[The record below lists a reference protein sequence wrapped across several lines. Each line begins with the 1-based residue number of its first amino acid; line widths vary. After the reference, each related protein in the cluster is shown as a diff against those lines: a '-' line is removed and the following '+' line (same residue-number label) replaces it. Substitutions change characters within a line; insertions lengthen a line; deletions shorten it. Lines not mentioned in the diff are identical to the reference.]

1 MPKRRLRFIAPDEVV
16 TRGLAEIRDRLNI
29 PEEFPEDVLSEARS
43 VEPVMPAEDLTDIPF
58 VTIDPPGAR
67 DLDQA
72 LHIETRNEGY
82 RVWYAIADVAAFVP
96 PGGLMDLEAKERG
109 LTMYGP
115 DRRSLLYPD
124 LVSQGMAS
132 LLPDQERPA
141 VVWALDLDED
151 GHLVETEV
159 RRALVRSR
167 AQLDYATV
175 QHQLDSG
182 SGPPSLRLLA
192 EVGRLRQLLEIE
204 RGAVSLSIPDQV
216 VTRVDG
222 GWKLEFQSPL
232 PVEGWNAQ
240 ISLLTGMA
248 AADLMIAEET
258 GLLRTLP
265 PARPEELK
273 WIRRVAKAL
282 EVSWPKT
289 VDYPELI
296 RSLDARIPAHAALLA
311 ESTTL
316 FSGAGYQV
324 LAPGVEPYQHSALAI
339 HYAHAT
345 APLRR
350 LVDRFV
356 SEACLA
362 VSGGEEVPDWVRQAL
377 PDLPAIMARADSI
390 SGNYEAACLNL
401 VEAAVLSGREGESFT
416 GVVVE
421 VDRADPHGDIQLR
434 NPAVH
439 ARIDDADLA
448 LGEEIEVELVEAS
461 VADRR
466 VMFERA

>member
-1 MPKRRLRFIAPDEVV
+1 MPKRRLRFVAPDEVV
-16 TRGLAEIRDRLNI
+16 TRGLAEIRERLNI

-43 VEPVMPAEDLTDIPF
+43 VEPVLPAGDLTEIPF
-58 VTIDPPGAR
+58 VTIDPPEAR

-72 LHIETRNEGY
+72 LHIETRSGGY
-82 RVWYAIADVAAFVP
+82 RVWYAIADVAASVS
-96 PGGLMDLEAKERG
+96 PGGPMDLEAMERG

-115 DRRSLLYPD
+115 DRQSLLYPD
-124 LVSQGMAS
+124 LVSEGMAS
-132 LLPDQERPA
+132 LLPDGERPA
-141 VVWALDLDED
+141 VVWTLDLDGD
-151 GHLVETEV
+151 GRLVETDV
-159 RRALVRSR
+159 RRARVRSR
-167 AQLDYATV
+167 QQLDYATV
-175 QHQLDSG
+175 QQQLDSG
-182 SGPPSLRLLA
+182 SAPPALRLLA

-204 RGAVSLSIPDQV
+204 RGAVSLPIPDQV

-248 AADLMIAEET
+248 AADLMIREET
-258 GLLRTLP
+258 GILRTLP
-265 PARPEELK
+265 PARPAELK

-282 EVSWPKT
+282 EVSWPEGVK
-289 VDYPELI
+289 YPELI

-316 FSGAGYQV
+316 FSGAGYEV
-324 LAPGVEPYQHSALAI
+324 LAPGVEPYQHSALAT
-339 HYAHAT
+339 HYTHAT

-356 SEACLA
+356 TETCLA
-362 VSGGEEVPDWVRQAL
+362 ISCRQAVPDWVTAAL
-377 PDLPAIMARADSI
+377 PDLPNIMARADSI
-390 SGNYEAACLNL
+390 SGNYEAVCLNL

-421 VDRADPHGDIQLR
+421 VDRDDPRGDIQLR
-434 NPAVH
+434 DPAVH
-439 ARIDDADLA
+439 ARIEDADLA
-448 LGEEIEVELVEAS
+448 LGEEIEVKLVEAS

-466 VMFERA
+466 VIFERA

>member
-1 MPKRRLRFIAPDEVV
+1 MPKRRLRFIAPDEVIA
-16 TRGLAEIRDRLNI
+16 RGLAEIRDRLNI
-29 PEEFPEDVLSEARS
+29 PEAFPEDVLSEARS
-43 VEPVMPAEDLTDIPF
+43 VEPVNPTEDLTGVPF

-72 LHIETRNEGY
+72 LHIETRDDGY
-82 RVWYAIADVAAFVP
+82 RVWYAIADVATFVS
-96 PGGLMDLEAKERG
+96 PGGPMDLEARERG

-124 LVSQGMAS
+124 LVSEGMAS
-132 LLPDQERPA
+132 LLPDQDRPA
-141 VVWALDLDED
+141 VVWALDLDGD
-151 GHLVETEV
+151 GRLVETDV

-167 AQLDYATV
+167 QQLDYATV
-175 QHQLDSG
+175 QQQLDSG
-182 SGPPSLRLLA
+182 SAPPSLRLLA

-248 AADLMIAEET
+248 AADLMITEET
-258 GLLRTLP
+258 GLLRTVP
-265 PARPEELK
+265 PARSEDLK
-273 WIRRVAKAL
+273 WIRRVAMAL
-282 EVSWPKT
+282 EISWPEA
-289 VDYPELI
+289 VEYPELI

-324 LAPGVEPYQHSALAI
+324 LAPGVEPHQHSALAT

-362 VSGGEEVPDWVRQAL
+362 ISGGLEVPDWVTAAL
-377 PDLPAIMARADSI
+377 PELSDIMARADSI
-390 SGNYEAACLNL
+390 SGNYEAVCLNL
-401 VEAAVLSGREGESFT
+401 VEAAVLSGREGQSFT

-421 VDRADPHGDIQLR
+421 VDSDDPHGDIQLR
-434 NPAVH
+434 DPAIH
-439 ARIDDADLA
+439 ARIDDVELA
-448 LGEEIEVELVEAS
+448 LGEEIEVELIEAS
-461 VADRR
+461 VADRLVR
-466 VMFERA
+466 FERV

>member
-16 TRGLAEIRDRLNI
+16 ARGLAEIRDRLNI
-29 PEEFPEDVLSEARS
+29 PEDFPEDVLSEARS
-43 VEPVMPAEDLTDIPF
+43 VEPAMPAYDLTEIPF
-58 VTIDPPGAR
+58 VTIDPPGAK

-72 LHIETRNEGY
+72 LHIEARDEGY
-82 RVWYAIADVAAFVP
+82 RIWYAIADVATFVSP
-96 PGGLMDLEAKERG
+96 DGPMDLEARKRG

-115 DRRSLLYPD
+115 DRQSLLYPA
-124 LVSQGMAS
+124 LVSEGMAS

-141 VVWALDLDED
+141 VVWALDLDGD
-151 GHLVETEV
+151 GRLVETDV
-159 RRALVRSR
+159 RRARVRSR
-167 AQLDYATV
+167 QQLDYVTV
-175 QHQLDSG
+175 QQQLDSG
-182 SGPPSLRLLA
+182 SAPPSLRLLA

-204 RGAVSLSIPDQV
+204 RGAVSLPIPDQV
-216 VTRVDG
+216 VRRVDG
-222 GWKLEFQSPL
+222 GWRLEFQIPL

-248 AADLMIAEET
+248 AADLMIREKT

-265 PARPEELK
+265 PARSEELK

-282 EVSWPKT
+282 EVSWPEGVK
-289 VDYPELI
+289 YPDLI
-296 RSLDARIPAHAALLA
+296 RSLDPRIPAHAALLA

-324 LAPGVEPYQHSALAI
+324 LAPEVEPYQHSALAT

-350 LVDRFV
+350 LADRFV
-356 SEACLA
+356 SETCLA
-362 VSGGEEVPDWVRQAL
+362 ISGGQRVPDWVTAAL
-377 PDLPAIMARADSI
+377 PDLPDIMARADSI
-390 SGNYEAACLNL
+390 SGNYEAVCLNL

-421 VDRADPHGDIQLR
+421 VDRDDPHGDIQLR
-434 NPAVH
+434 EPAVH
-439 ARIDDADLA
+439 ARIEDAGLA
-448 LGEEIEVELVEAS
+448 LGEEIEVKLIEAS

-466 VMFERA
+466 VIFERG

>member
-1 MPKRRLRFIAPDEVV
+1 MPKRQLRFIAPDEVV
-16 TRGLAEIRDRLNI
+16 ARGLAEIRERLNI
-29 PEEFPEDVLSEARS
+29 PEDFPEDVLREARS
-43 VEPVMPAEDLTDIPF
+43 VEPVDPTEDLTRIPF

-72 LHIETRNEGY
+72 LHIETREKGY
-82 RVWYAIADVAAFVP
+82 RVRYAIADVATFVP
-96 PGGLMDLEAKERG
+96 PGGHMDLEAKERG
-109 LTMYGP
+109 STMYGP
-115 DRRSLLYPD
+115 DRQSLLYPE
-124 LVSQGMAS
+124 LVSEGVAS
-132 LLPDQERPA
+132 LLPDQDRPA
-141 VVWALDLDED
+141 VVWTLDLDED
-151 GHLVETEV
+151 GRLAETDV
-159 RRALVRSR
+159 RRGLVRSR
-167 AQLDYATV
+167 QQLDYATV
-175 QHQLDSG
+175 QQQLDSG
-182 SGPPSLRLLA
+182 SAPPSLRLLA
-192 EVGRLRQLLEIE
+192 EVGRLRQLLEME

-216 VTRVDG
+216 ITRVDG

-248 AADLMIAEET
+248 AADLMIREET

-282 EVSWPKT
+282 GVSWPEA
-289 VDYPELI
+289 VEYPELI

-324 LAPGVEPYQHSALAI
+324 LAPEVEPYQHSALAT

-356 SEACLA
+356 SETCLA
-362 VSGGEEVPDWVRQAL
+362 VSGGQDVPDWVKDALADL
-377 PDLPAIMARADSI
+377 PDIMARANSI
-390 SGNYEAACLNL
+390 SGNYEAVCLNL
-401 VEAAVLSGREGESFT
+401 VEAAVLSGREGESFA

-421 VDRADPHGDIQLR
+421 VDPDDPNGDVQLR
-434 NPAVH
+434 DPAVH
-439 ARIDDADLA
+439 ARINDADLT
-448 LGEEIEVELVEAS
+448 LGEEIEVRLVEAS

-466 VMFERA
+466 VVFERM

>member
-1 MPKRRLRFIAPDEVV
+1 MPKRSLRFIAPDEVV
-16 TRGLAEIRDRLNI
+16 ARGLAEIRERLDI
-29 PEEFPEDVLSEARS
+29 PEDFSEDVLNEARS
-43 VEPVMPAEDLTDIPF
+43 VEPVSPTEDLTGIPF

-72 LHIETRNEGY
+72 LHIETRDDGY

-96 PGGLMDLEAKERG
+96 PGGPMDLEARQRG

-115 DRRSLLYPD
+115 DHRSLLYPD
-124 LVSQGMAS
+124 LVSEDMAS
-132 LLPDQERPA
+132 LLPGQDRPA
-141 VVWALDLDED
+141 VTWTLDLEGD
-151 GHLVETEV
+151 GRLVETEV

-167 AQLDYATV
+167 GQLDYATV
-175 QHQLDSG
+175 QHQLESG
-182 SGPPSLRLLA
+182 SAPPSLRLLA
-192 EVGRLRQLLEIE
+192 EVGRMRQLLEIQ

-222 GWKLEFQSPL
+222 GWKLEFRHPL

-240 ISLLTGMA
+240 ISLLTGIA
-248 AADLMIAEET
+248 AAGLMIAEEE

-265 PARPEELK
+265 PARPEELA
-273 WIRRVAKAL
+273 WMRRVAKAM
-282 EVSWPKT
+282 EVSWPET
-289 VDYPELI
+289 VEYPELI

-324 LAPGVEPYQHSALAI
+324 LAPGVEPYRHSALST

-362 VSGGEEVPDWVRQAL
+362 IRSGGEVPDWVTATLGDL
-377 PDLPAIMARADSI
+377 PDIMARADSI
-390 SGNYEAACLNL
+390 SGNYEAMSLNL

-421 VDRADPHGDIQLR
+421 VDRHDPHGDIQLR
-434 NPAVH
+434 DPAVH
-439 ARIDDADLA
+439 ARIDGADLA
-448 LGEEIEVELVEAS
+448 LGEEMEVELVEAS

-466 VMFERA
+466 VRFERA

>member
-1 MPKRRLRFIAPDEVV
+1 MPQRRLRFIAPDEVV
-16 TRGLAEIRDRLNI
+16 TRGLTEIRDRLNI
-29 PEEFPEDVLSEARS
+29 PEDFPEDVLSEARS
-43 VEPVMPAEDLTDIPF
+43 IEPDMPTEDLTGIPF

-72 LHIETRNEGY
+72 LHIETRDGGY

-96 PGGLMDLEAKERG
+96 PGGPMDLEAKERG

-124 LVSQGMAS
+124 LVSESMAS
-132 LLPDQERPA
+132 LLPNQERPA
-141 VVWALDLDED
+141 VVWALDLDGD
-151 GHLVETEV
+151 GRLVETEV

-175 QHQLDSG
+175 QQQLDSG
-182 SGPPSLRLLA
+182 TASSSLRLLT
-192 EVGRLRQLLEIE
+192 EVGRLRELLEIE

-222 GWKLEFQSPL
+222 GWKLEFQSSL

-248 AADLMIAEET
+248 AAELMIGEER

-282 EVSWPKT
+282 GVSWPET
-289 VDYPELI
+289 VEYPELI
-296 RSLDARIPAHAALLA
+296 RSLDARIPAHAALIT

-324 LAPGVEPYQHSALAI
+324 LAPGVDPHKHSALAT

-356 SEACLA
+356 SETCLA
-362 VSGGEEVPDWVRQAL
+362 ISRGEEVPDWVKTAL
-377 PDLPAIMARADSI
+377 PDLPDIMARADSI
-390 SGNYEAACLNL
+390 SGNYEAVCLNL
-401 VEAAVLSGREGESFT
+401 VEAAVLSGREGDSFT

-421 VDRADPHGDIQLR
+421 VDRDDAHGDIQLR
-434 NPAVH
+434 DPAVH
-439 ARIDDADLA
+439 ARIDDTDLS

>member
-1 MPKRRLRFIAPDEVV
+1 VPKRRLRFVAPDEVV
-16 TRGLAEIRDRLNI
+16 ARGLAEIRERLNI
-29 PEEFPEDVLSEARS
+29 PEDFPENVLSEARS
-43 VEPVMPAEDLTDIPF
+43 VEPVMPADDLTEIPC
-58 VTIDPPGAR
+58 VTIDPPGAK

-72 LHIETRNEGY
+72 LHIEGRGEGY
-82 RVWYAIADVAAFVP
+82 RVRYAIADVASFVS
-96 PGGLMDLEAKERG
+96 PGGPMDREAMERG

-115 DRRSLLYPD
+115 DRQSLLYPD
-124 LVSQGMAS
+124 LVSEGMAS
-132 LLPDQERPA
+132 LLPGEERPA
-141 VVWALDLDED
+141 VVWTLDLDSD
-151 GHLVETEV
+151 GRLVETNV
-159 RRALVRSR
+159 RRARVRSR
-167 AQLDYATV
+167 QQLDYATV
-175 QHQLDSG
+175 QRQLDSG
-182 SGPPSLRLLA
+182 SAPPSLRLLA
-192 EVGRLRQLLEIE
+192 EVGRLRQLIEIE
-204 RGAVSLSIPDQV
+204 RGAVSLPIPDQV

-248 AADLMIAEET
+248 AADLMIGEET

-265 PARPEELK
+265 PARPEDLK

-282 EVSWPKT
+282 EVSWPEGVK
-289 VDYPELI
+289 YPELI
-296 RSLDARIPAHAALLA
+296 RSLDARIPTHAALLA

-324 LAPGVEPYQHSALAI
+324 LGPKVDPYQHSALAT

-356 SEACLA
+356 SETCLA
-362 VSGGEEVPDWVRQAL
+362 ISGGEEVPDWVTAAL
-377 PDLPAIMARADSI
+377 PDLPDIMARADSI
-390 SGNYEAACLNL
+390 SGNYEAVCLNL
-401 VEAAVLSGREGESFT
+401 VEAAVLSGREGGTFT

-421 VDRADPHGDIQLR
+421 VDRDDPHGDIQLR
-434 NPAVH
+434 DPAVH
-439 ARIDDADLA
+439 ARIEDADLE
-448 LGEEIEVELVEAS
+448 LGEEIEVKLVEAS

-466 VMFERA
+466 VRFERA

>member
-1 MPKRRLRFIAPDEVV
+1 MVRH
-16 TRGLAEIRDRLNI
+16 GLAEIRDRLNI
-29 PEEFPEDVLSEARS
+29 PEGFPEDVLSEARS
-43 VEPVMPAEDLTDIPF
+43 VEPVMPTEDLTGVPF

-72 LHIETRNEGY
+72 LHIETRDEGY
-82 RVWYAIADVAAFVP
+82 RVWYAIADVATFVS
-96 PGGLMDLEAKERG
+96 PGGPMDLEAKERG

-115 DRRSLLYPD
+115 DRQSLLHPD
-124 LVSQGMAS
+124 LVSEGMAS

-141 VVWALDLDED
+141 VVWTLDLDED
-151 GHLVETEV
+151 GRLVETDV

-167 AQLDYATV
+167 QQLDYATV
-175 QHQLDSG
+175 QQQLDS
-182 SGPPSLRLLA
+182 SSAPSSLRLLA

-240 ISLLTGMA
+240 ISLLTGIA
-248 AADLMIAEET
+248 AAGLMIREET

-273 WIRRVAKAL
+273 WIRRVARAL
-282 EVSWPKT
+282 EVSWPEA
-289 VDYPELI
+289 VEYPELI

-324 LAPGVEPYQHSALAI
+324 LAPGVEPYQHSALAT

-362 VSGGEEVPDWVRQAL
+362 IRGGQDVPDWVTASL
-377 PDLPAIMARADSI
+377 HDLPEIMARADSI
-390 SGNYEAACLNL
+390 SGNYEAVCLNL
-401 VEAAVLSGREGESFT
+401 VEAAVLSGREGDSFT

-421 VDRADPHGDIQLR
+421 VDRDDPHGDIQLR
-434 NPAVH
+434 DPAVH

-448 LGEEIEVELVEAS
+448 LGEEIEVKLVEAS

-466 VMFERA
+466 VIFERA